1 MPLYRVT
8 ADRVTTYIVRADSDD
23 EAIDAMTDGEGK
35 EEDTTTMSITATE
48 LEPDEVNDALR
59 SWPELE
65 A

>member
-8 ADRVTTYIVRADSDD
+8 ADRVTTYIVRADNDD

>member
-8 ADRVTTYIVRADSDD
+8 ADRVTTYIVRDD